1 MRDRSTYGAG
11 HEPDERRGEMK
22 RFAQL
27 SVAGIAAVLL
37 LKLLGVI
44 VVPLL
49 GLLAA
54 AFAFGFKLLLIAA
67 AAWLVWT
74 LLRKSGC
81 CGTCDDE

>member
-1 MRDRSTYGAG
+1 
-11 HEPDERRGEMK
+11 MK

-37 LKLLGVI
+37 LKLLGVV

-81 CGTCDDE
+81 CGPGDDE

>member
-1 MRDRSTYGAG
+1 
-11 HEPDERRGEMK
+11 MK
-22 RFAQL
+22 TFAQL

-54 AFAFGFKLLLIAA
+54 AFAFGFKLLLIAGA
-67 AAWLVWT
+67 IWLVWR

-81 CGTCDDE
+81 CGTRDEE